1 MTWPYDLT
9 ADFYD
14 EDMGRNNDGR
24 DVAWYVSLAKTA
36 PGGTILELGCGT
48 GRVTVPLAQA
58 GLTVVATDCSVP
70 MLCVLADKSATAQ
83 MTQRIV
89 PLAMDMGKW
98 SLSMQFSA
106 RFAAILCPFSAFTYL
121 VDDDSRSSMLAG
133 ARACLAPGGVLALDT
148 FIPDVRFDALKDG
161 TRIEDYQRALS
172 ERWRP
177 AVTLA
182 RSKRLTRDVR
192 PGVNRIQRQYR
203 FLDAQGAV
211 LREVETES
219 FQRPYAPAELLATLA
234 TAGFTDLQACGD
246 FDATAPARAPA
257 RTIAVAARQGH
268 R

>member
-9 ADFYD
+9 AEFYD

-24 DVAWYVSLAKTA
+24 DVAWYVGQARNA
-36 PGGTILELGCGT
+36 PAGTILELGCGT

-58 GLTVVATDCSVP
+58 GFTVVAADCSVP
-70 MLCVLADKSATAQ
+70 MLRELAVKSAAAQ
-83 MTQRIV
+83 LTQRIA

-98 SLSMQFSA
+98 SLATQFSA
-106 RFAAILCPFSAFTYL
+106 RFAAIFCPFSAFTYL
-121 VDDDSRSSMLAG
+121 VDEDHRASMLAG

-148 FIPDVRFDALKDG
+148 FVPDVRLDSLNDRD
-161 TRIEDYQRALS
+161 RIDDYRRALP

-182 RSKRLTRDVR
+182 RSKRLTRNVR
-192 PGVNRIQRQYR
+192 PGVNLIERQYR
-203 FLDAQGAV
+203 FLNDQGAV
-211 LREVETES
+211 LRDVETES

-234 TAGFTDLQACGD
+234 AAGFTNVRACGD
-246 FDATAPARAPA
+246 FDAATPARAPA
-257 RTIAVAARQGH
+257 RTIAVAAQQTH